1 MRGDSG
7 HVYIKIKSVTVLET
21 PKVRRI
27 AASTERERRR
37 EAGRERERERDCMV
51 DCPELNWLNV
61 IESSQVHCR

>member
-7 HVYIKIKSVTVLET
+7 HVYIKIKSVNVLEA

-37 EAGRERERERDCMV
+37 EEREEEGEEEV
-51 DCPELNWLNV
+51 Y
-61 IESSQVHCR
+61 